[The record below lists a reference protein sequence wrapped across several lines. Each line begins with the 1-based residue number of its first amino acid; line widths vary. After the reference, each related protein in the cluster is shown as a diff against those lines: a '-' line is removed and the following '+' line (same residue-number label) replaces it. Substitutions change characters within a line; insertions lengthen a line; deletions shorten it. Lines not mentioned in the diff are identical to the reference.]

1 MKKKCVTMLL
11 ITIMTASLAGCG
23 SSKDGSG
30 KSVKLDPDHPVSL
43 TIWHYYNGALKEAFD
58 SLQGGAHSGVSLD
71 FMDKDGAKAA
81 F

>member
-1 MKKKCVTMLL
+1 MRRDTCGKKC
-11 ITIMTASLAGCG
+11 
-23 SSKDGSG
+23 KNREDERRDGRG
-30 KSVKLDPDHPVSL
+30 
-43 TIWHYYNGALKEAFD
+43 KEAFD